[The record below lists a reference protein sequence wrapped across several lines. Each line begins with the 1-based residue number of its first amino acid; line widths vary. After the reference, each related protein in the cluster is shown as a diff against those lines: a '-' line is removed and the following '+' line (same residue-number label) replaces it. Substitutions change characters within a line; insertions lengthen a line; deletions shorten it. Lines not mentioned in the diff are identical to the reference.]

1 MICVRKYAKNQN
13 QIKFET
19 HGGYRRHLKG
29 WNIQPETFRRLHSR
43 LQIIINNIHF
53 SPQMKHEHK
62 DKKKHSLQLYLTT
75 PTPQTHISNWH
86 LSTNMFPA
94 SKSNLSVNI
103 HSTQRTSSPP
113 PPPHLDASRRS
124 HSLSLSLYRAPKTW
138 FRVCPPIYRLPPSIC
153 EANRPDSTSLGLVCA
168 SDPSTISTMQ
178 KHIIPLILS
187 CRWVCVE
194 RTCIILHSTSIN
206 PGTHMAVLCVCLY
219 I

>member
-53 SPQMKHEHK
+53 SPQMKHERK

-124 HSLSLSLYRAPKTW
+124 HSLSLFLVRRKHDFAFAPQYIACRRLSAKQIVRIAHHSDSFARPTH
-138 FRVCPPIYRLPPSIC
+138 PPYQPC
-153 EANRPDSTSLGLVCA
+153 KNT
-168 SDPSTISTMQ
+168 
-178 KHIIPLILS
+178 
-187 CRWVCVE
+187 
-194 RTCIILHSTSIN
+194 
-206 PGTHMAVLCVCLY
+206 
-219 I
+219 